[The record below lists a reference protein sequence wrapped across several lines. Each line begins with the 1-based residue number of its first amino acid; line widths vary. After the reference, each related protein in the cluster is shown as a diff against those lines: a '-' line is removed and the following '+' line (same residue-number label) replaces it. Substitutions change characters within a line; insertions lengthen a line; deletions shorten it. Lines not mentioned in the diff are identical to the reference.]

1 MQITVIKDT
10 MPLRLQPVTRQRV
23 EALAKATNRS
33 ATLVIEDA
41 INSYLNLNEWQ
52 IRNILTGLQEVKSG
66 ETAPHTEVLTRWEAK
81 ASCG

>member
-41 INSYLNLNEWQ
+41 INSYLKLNEWQ
-52 IRNILTGLQEVKSG
+52 VHNILTGLQEVKSG
-66 ETAPHTEVLTRWEAK
+66 ETTPHAEVLTRWEAK